1 MAPGDP
7 PPPSPPPSGQWPPL
21 GPVVPPPVVGPPPT
35 HPVPGPWPPPREP
48 QSPWPPPGPPAAP
61 WPPVEL
67 PPVPL
72 SPGQPVPGPGGS
84 RPVWGGGRGARY
96 GPPPAAAPRTSPLA
110 VAAFVCAA
118 LGWWLFG
125 LGALAGIALGIVSL
139 EQIQQSNGSLKGR
152 GWAIAGIAVGAGF
165 SLLFLWAIAV
175 VHR

>member
-1 MAPGDP
+1 MAPGDAPP
-7 PPPSPPPSGQWPPL
+7 PPPSE
-21 GPVVPPPVVGPPPT
+21 
-35 HPVPGPWPPPREP
+35 PWPPPGQP
-48 QSPWPPPGPPAAP
+48 QGQWPPPGPPAAP
-61 WPPVEL
+61 WPPVR
-67 PPVPL
+67 PPVRP
-72 SPGQPVPGPGGS
+72 PAGQPPRQPAPGPGG
-84 RPVWGGGRGARY
+84 PQTPWGGHWGDEEGRR
-96 GPPPAAAPRTSPLA
+96 PATVPRTSPLA
-110 VAAFVCAA
+110 VAALLCAA

>member
-1 MAPGDP
+1 M
-7 PPPSPPPSGQWPPL
+7 PL
-21 GPVVPPPVVGPPPT
+21 P
-35 HPVPGPWPPPREP
+35 
-48 QSPWPPPGPPAAP
+48 
-61 WPPVEL
+61 
-67 PPVPL
+67 
-72 SPGQPVPGPGGS
+72 PGQPVPGPGGS
-84 RPVWGGGRGARY
+84 RTARGGRRGTRSA
-96 GPPPAAAPRTSPLA
+96 PPPAGAAPRTSPLA

-152 GWAIAGIAVGAGF
+152 GWAIGGIAVGAGF

>member
-1 MAPGDP
+1 M
-7 PPPSPPPSGQWPPL
+7 
-21 GPVVPPPVVGPPPT
+21 
-35 HPVPGPWPPPREP
+35 
-48 QSPWPPPGPPAAP
+48 
-61 WPPVEL
+61 
-67 PPVPL
+67 PL

-110 VAAFVCAA
+110 VAAFACAA
-118 LGWWLFG
+118 LGWWPFG